1 MKLTS
6 KIAATF
12 GSGALL
18 ATMAAAPALAAT
30 DTDPYPETPANN
42 ANLPIIHTSHGSDHI
57 KANILNPRPICNAW
71 EDHRTVVYKVTD
83 NFAPVG
89 TISTTNKSKN
99 TIPLSQSLSKSQT
112 ISISVN
118 GSQSETLSVNLGG
131 SGKVGKDGN
140 ANAGIAYTLA
150 KEIGGSASYSLSWQ
164 TGQDIGPYDVPAGY
178 TGEATYG
185 FRSISMT
192 GTQQYCKPNGTWST
206 PTAWRAFVP
215 IKNEVQMKLYNNPAD
230 SY

>member
-1 MKLTS
+1 MKLTRV
-6 KIAATF
+6 A
-12 GSGALL
+12 GALGGSAL
-18 ATMAAAPALAAT
+18 LLSVVAAPAMA
-30 DTDPYPETPANN
+30 DTITNTYPETPKTN
-42 ANLPIIHTSHGSDHI
+42 ANLPIVHTSHGSDHI

-83 NFAPVG
+83 NFLPVG
-89 TISTTNKSKN
+89 TISTTNKSKS
-99 TIPLSQSLSKSQT
+99 TIPLKQSLSKSQS

-118 GSQSETLSVNLGG
+118 GSQSETLSVNPGG

-185 FRSISMT
+185 FRSISMA
-192 GTQQYCKPNGTWST
+192 GAQQYCKPNGTWST

>member
-6 KIAATF
+6 KIAATL

-18 ATMAAAPALAAT
+18 ATMAAAPALADTKT
-30 DTDPYPETPANN
+30 DTYPETPATN
-42 ANLPIIHTSHGSDHI
+42 ASLPIVHTSHGSDHL
-57 KANILNPRPICNAW
+57 KANILNPHPVCNSL
-71 EDHRTVVYKVTD
+71 EDRRTVVYKVTD
-83 NFAPVG
+83 NFSPVG

-112 ISISVN
+112 VSVSVN
-118 GSQSETLSVNLGG
+118 GSQSETLNINLGG
-131 SGKVGKDGN
+131 STKVGKDGN
-140 ANAGIAYTLA
+140 SEAGIAYTLA
-150 KEIGGSASYSLSWQ
+150 KKIGGEASCSLTWE
-164 TGQDIGPYDVPAGY
+164 TGQQIGPYDVPAGN

-185 FRSISMT
+185 FRTISMT
-192 GTQQYCKPNGTWST
+192 GTQQFCKANGTWSN

-215 IKNEVQMKLYNNPAD
+215 VKNEVQMKLYKNPAD